1 MAVEQSH
8 YTATGLCLYSIECI
22 LYSNDCVTTVLCSN
36 KTVAKT
42 KLFVLSAEHLCL
54 FKNTRSEQL
63 EGVLI

>member
-42 KLFVLSAEHLCL
+42 KLFVLSAEHFSAYLRTHEVSSWKE
-54 FKNTRSEQL
+54 F
-63 EGVLI
+63 